1 MSQGPIKNLAAS
13 VKQRLI
19 NYAQTN
25 GLDFNAILSRFG
37 MERLLYRLS
46 KSSYNRDFYLKGA
59 ILFVLWEKNPNRPTK
74 DLDLLFIPHHDQ
86 NELMR
91 IFKEVCSTVVSD
103 DGLFFDPESVTVE
116 EIREANAYGGLR
128 VKLVAYLGTG
138 RVPLQVDVGLGDSV
152 YPETDWTEF
161 PPLLEFSAPR
171 IRAYPTETVIAEKF
185 QATVDLELRNT
196 RMKDYYDI
204 HYLSRKFSYSG
215 KDLFEAI
222 AQTFSRRKTAIPGSL
237 PIGLSK
243 DFSESPQRQI
253 QWNAFLRKNGLDQ
266 STQLPIIVSR
276 IADFLM
282 PVILDK
288 KTGDMQWTPEG
299 GWSDRKGV

>member
-19 NYAQTN
+19 NYAQRN
-25 GLDFNAILSRFG
+25 GLDYNALQSRFA

-46 KSSYNRDFYLKGA
+46 KSSYYRDFYLKGA
-59 ILFVLWEKNPNRPTK
+59 MLFVLWERNPNRPTK

-91 IFKEVCSTVVSD
+91 IFMEVCSTVVSD

-185 QATVDLELRNT
+185 QAIVDLELRNS

-222 AQTFSRRKTAIPGSL
+222 TKTFSRRRTAIPASL

-253 QWNAFLRKNGLDQ
+253 QWNAFMRKNGLDQ
-266 STQLPIIVSR
+266 STQLPEIVSR

-282 PVILDK
+282 PLILDEEIR
-288 KTGDMQWTPEG
+288 GMQWTPEE

>member
-1 MSQGPIKNLAAS
+1 MSQGPKKNLAAS

-19 NYAQTN
+19 NYAQSN
-25 GLDFNAILSRFG
+25 GLDFNALLSRFV

-46 KSSYNRDFYLKGA
+46 KSSYDCDFYLKGA
-59 ILFVLWEKNPNRPTK
+59 MLFVLWEKNPHRPTK

-91 IFKEVCSTVVSD
+91 IFKEVCSMAVSD
-103 DGLFFDPESVTVE
+103 DGLFFDPESVKVE

-128 VKLVAYLGTG
+128 VRLLAYLGTG

-152 YPETDWTEF
+152 YPATDWTEF

-185 QATVDLELRNT
+185 QAIVDLELRNT

-204 HYLSRKFSYSG
+204 HYLTRKFNYSG
-215 KDLFEAI
+215 KDFFEAI
-222 AQTFSRRKTAIPGSL
+222 AQTFTRRRTAIPGSL
-237 PIGLSK
+237 PTGLSK
-243 DFSESPQRQI
+243 DFSESPERQI

-266 STQLPIIVSR
+266 STQLPEIVSR
-276 IADFLM
+276 ISDFLM
-282 PVILDK
+282 PLILNEEIR
-288 KTGDMQWTPEG
+288 GMQWTPEG

>member
-1 MSQGPIKNLAAS
+1 MTQGLIKNLAAL

-19 NYAQTN
+19 SYAQTN
-25 GLDFNAILSRFG
+25 GLDFNALLSRFT

-46 KSSYNRDFYLKGA
+46 KSTYDSDFYLKGA
-59 ILFVLWEKNPNRPTK
+59 MLFVLWERNPHRPTK
-74 DLDLLFIPHHDQ
+74 DLDLLFIPEHDQ
-86 NELMR
+86 GELER
-91 IFKEVCSTVVSD
+91 IFKEVCSMPVTD

-116 EIREANAYGGLR
+116 EIREVTAYGGLR
-128 VKLVAYLGTG
+128 VKLVAYLGKG

-185 QATVDLELRNT
+185 HAIVDLELRNS

-204 HYLSRKFSYSG
+204 HYLSQKFQYTG

-222 AQTFSRRKTAIPGSL
+222 AKTFRRRRTSIPGAFQS
-237 PIGLSK
+237 GYH
-243 DFSESPQRQI
+243 ES
-253 QWNAFLRKNGLDQ
+253 FLKVLRGKRNGLLFYGRMVWINPL
-266 STQLPIIVSR
+266 SSR
-276 IADFLM
+276 KLSHESR
-282 PVILDK
+282 
-288 KTGDMQWTPEG
+288 T
-299 GWSDRKGV
+299 S